1 MQHHKPFYTPAA
13 PQRGFSPQGLDGT
26 EGAGS
31 QPGPTCTEPLPTMG
45 SSNLYHPSNPEKEV
59 FPAPPAGFQMAP
71 CGCFFDPRIYR
82 IEWAATDFGQSSLYK
97 LATVGGG
104 GPAGGPASPSTYLL
118 EPQHYLKAPGP
129 PPLPPPYP
137 HYQPL
142 LPGGPQYLLP
152 YFPEGP
158 GPEALGFVGDGGPPT
173 FVELPPPLIKEGLA
187 PPLPPKE
194 SKLPPLLITLP
205 AEAPLP
211 AGPYSHLKGRLSQL
225 QGPSE
230 PPAFPIKEPPP
241 SPLLYPPGP
250 AEPRAPE
257 AEAAPL
263 GVGEARTSEATKAFT
278 LPEKVLLE
286 DAMKLF
292 DCLPGGAEPDGAPHK
307 APGPTLPDSGGG
319 GDDSSG
325 DIRSL
330 HLPDELLSF
339 DYSVPEILDTVSNV
353 DYFFNF
359 KALDEEPPP
368 QPGPPAATAAAP
380 ALRAEPPGKRKAG
393 TSTSKKGRQGGKG
406 RQAAGLA
413 SVAPSGPRQDL
424 EAAPH

>member
-1 MQHHKPFYTPAA
+1 
-13 PQRGFSPQGLDGT
+13 
-26 EGAGS
+26 
-31 QPGPTCTEPLPTMG
+31 
-45 SSNLYHPSNPEKEV
+45 
-59 FPAPPAGFQMAP
+59 MAP

-97 LATVGGG
+97 LAAVGGG